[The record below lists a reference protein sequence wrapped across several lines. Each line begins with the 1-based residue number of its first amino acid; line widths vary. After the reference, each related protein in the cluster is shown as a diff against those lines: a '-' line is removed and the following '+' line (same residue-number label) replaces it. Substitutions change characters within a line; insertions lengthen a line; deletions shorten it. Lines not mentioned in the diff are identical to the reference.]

1 MKPEVMEKL
10 GEARDFYALTKT
22 VLALSEPFGPVHAFR
37 LVHNRG
43 ASTVACL
50 VELES
55 PKQHAAL
62 ARMLGTRVLNGAVCL
77 EVSVHRDFGSQG
89 RVVAKA
95 VPAAEARLP
104 QQPAARAAST
114 QASV

>member
-1 MKPEVMEKL
+1 MKPDVVEKL
-10 GEARDFYALTKT
+10 GDARDFCALTKA
-22 VLALSEPFGPVHAFR
+22 VLALAEPFGPVHAFR

-77 EVSVHRDFGSQG
+77 EVPVHRDFAQAKP
-89 RVVAKA
+89 VAKA
-95 VPAAEARLP
+95 VPLAEARLP

-114 QASV
+114 QASA